1 LSIYQNEIL
10 LYHQIYQNCV
20 FFFPQHYVRA
30 CGMHKAH
37 VCGDVVVTHVFD
49 LQVLFEDYIHNKNE
63 KEKKNIMK
71 EKDRGRG
78 TKTLP

>member
-1 LSIYQNEIL
+1 
-10 LYHQIYQNCV
+10 
-20 FFFPQHYVRA
+20 
-30 CGMHKAH
+30 MHKAH